1 MNASQ
6 KISAF
11 SLARTTISSLLE
23 SQAVQ
28 DKSSSYDVTID
39 WADNT
44 TTEELSTLAPTNPF
58 ILPWWQQVFFII
70 IFLAMIIASIGGNL
84 IVMWIVLWHKRM
96 RTVTNYFLFNL
107 ALADALISVWNTLF
121 NTAYLL
127 YSNWWFGEDFCKF
140 SMFVAP
146 CTTSASVF
154 TLMAIA
160 IDRYLAIMRW
170 VRMSAK
176 VVIGL
181 IVVIWLASCLIS
193 LPLAIYSKTE
203 TFSYADGSTR
213 TLCLQEWPG
222 NQRSSSVELG
232 YNIFLIIVN
241 YFLPMFILIVTY
253 TFLGKELWG
262 SKAIGENTSIQQQ
275 RVKAK
280 QKVVKMMIVVVIIFA
295 VCWLPMHLYFLLVS
309 SFPSINS
316 YQYIQQIFLIIY
328 WMAMSNSMYNPI
340 IYCWMNARFRQ
351 GFKLVFCIFPCVHVQ
366 KKRRPDR
373 NMTLSM
379 SMSDTKGVNRN
390 GSLMH
395 TTMENMEESCNSPET
410 IQETDW
416 KQNSKDD
423 PAADDEYL

>member
-160 IDRYLAIMRW
+160 IDR
-170 VRMSAK
+170 
-176 VVIGL
+176 
-181 IVVIWLASCLIS
+181 
-193 LPLAIYSKTE
+193 
-203 TFSYADGSTR
+203 
-213 TLCLQEWPG
+213 
-222 NQRSSSVELG
+222 
-232 YNIFLIIVN
+232 
-241 YFLPMFILIVTY
+241 
-253 TFLGKELWG
+253 
-262 SKAIGENTSIQQQ
+262 
-275 RVKAK
+275 
-280 QKVVKMMIVVVIIFA
+280 
-295 VCWLPMHLYFLLVS
+295 
-309 SFPSINS
+309 
-316 YQYIQQIFLIIY
+316 
-328 WMAMSNSMYNPI
+328 
-340 IYCWMNARFRQ
+340 
-351 GFKLVFCIFPCVHVQ
+351 
-366 KKRRPDR
+366 
-373 NMTLSM
+373 
-379 SMSDTKGVNRN
+379 
-390 GSLMH
+390 
-395 TTMENMEESCNSPET
+395 
-410 IQETDW
+410 
-416 KQNSKDD
+416 
-423 PAADDEYL
+423 